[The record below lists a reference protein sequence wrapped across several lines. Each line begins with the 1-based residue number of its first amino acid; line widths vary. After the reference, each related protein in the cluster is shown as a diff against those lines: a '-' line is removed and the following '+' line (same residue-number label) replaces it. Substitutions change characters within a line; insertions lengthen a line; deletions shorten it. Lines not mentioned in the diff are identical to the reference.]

1 MLTGLYWLDGE
12 DETYYFKKSG
22 AAYTDTIISG
32 TVYGHDG
39 KRMDDYGDGSTYQ
52 IVTLEY
58 PLYERGDTPG
68 VDEPVVEAGSRVLI
82 NENGKIKRSGTTT
95 DINDQ
100 RVRVS
105 DYVVVSVE
113 DDE

>member
-1 MLTGLYWLDGE
+1 MLTGLYWLGGE

-52 IVTLEY
+52 IVTLM
-58 PLYERGDTPG
+58 
-68 VDEPVVEAGSRVLI
+68 
-82 NENGKIKRSGTTT
+82 
-95 DINDQ
+95 
-100 RVRVS
+100 
-105 DYVVVSVE
+105 
-113 DDE
+113 